1 MSEEH
6 LHSPDAASSPLR
18 CDDIERF
25 PFGRGE
31 ELVYSRRTS
40 TARVLPSR
48 VAAWLQNAR
57 EPRTVAEHARDWTR
71 TGIGAGDGM
80 LEALVACGL
89 LVAPAELL
97 ATAAEGAA
105 REPVRIATIG
115 MVTCDR
121 VAGVARGLPTYIDN
135 TRRHRRTCDFVVVDD
150 SASAETR
157 ALYRRDLRA
166 LRERLGVPIHYAG
179 LEEKARFAKELAAE
193 SGASADVVRF
203 ALFDVEGFRLI
214 TPGAN
219 RNALALHTAGDLVF
233 NADDDTLCHVSA
245 SGDGAGG
252 LALVA
257 DEPFSSSH
265 PYDIRTFEGADEA
278 LAAARLE
285 DGDFLTP
292 HEQLLGAT
300 AADCIA
306 RDGAN
311 GLELRHARG
320 SLLENVRAGR
330 GRVRLSLNGAVGDS
344 GWGSPSNYLLLTG
357 AALDRWLATEAE
369 YRRSLTRRQI
379 HRTVPRRT
387 LSDQASNMMSML
399 YAVDN
404 RELTPPFLPT
414 ARAEDAL
421 FGLTVSHA
429 LPEALIAHQPWALVH
444 QPLEP
449 RNFWGGELARSA
461 SGIDVAFL
469 IASLIRTCPRP
480 EGEHDPARHLKALG
494 AHLRDIGQQSA
505 RAFEEIVRRAV
516 LRHQSALILQLEQRL
531 DERRGE
537 PEYWATDVRQ
547 FVERM
552 QQCFLRPE
560 SIVPLE
566 LLYHHDAARA
576 RALSQ
581 RLVLM
586 FGRLLE
592 AWPQM
597 VEAARA
603 LRGRGRRLAQP
614 V

>member
-1 MSEEH
+1 MPEEH
-6 LHSPDAASSPLR
+6 VHSPDAASRRLR

-40 TARVLPSR
+40 AARVLPSR
-48 VAAWLQNAR
+48 VAAWLENAR

-71 TGIGAGDGM
+71 AEIGPGDGT

-97 ATAAEGAA
+97 ATPAEGAA

-135 TRRHRRTCDFVVVDD
+135 TRRHGRTCDFVVVDD

-166 LRERLGVPIHYAG
+166 LGERHGVPIHYAG

-193 SGASADVVRF
+193 SGAPADVVRF

-219 RNALALHTAGDLVF
+219 RNALALHTAGDVVF
-233 NADDDTLCHVSA
+233 NADDDTLCRVAA
-245 SGDGAGG
+245 SGDGAAG
-252 LALVA
+252 LAFVA

-278 LAAARLE
+278 LAAARLG
-285 DGDFLTP
+285 DDDFLAP
-292 HEQLLGAT
+292 HEQVLGAT
-300 AADCIA
+300 AAECIA
-306 RDGAN
+306 GGAN
-311 GLELRHARG
+311 GLELSDARG

-330 GRVRLSLNGAVGDS
+330 GRVRLSLNGALGDS

-357 AALDRWLATEAE
+357 AALDRWLGSEAE

-399 YAVDN
+399 YAVDT

-414 ARAEDAL
+414 ARAEDAI
-421 FGLTVSHA
+421 FGLTVSRS

-469 IASLIRTCPRP
+469 IASLIRSCPRP
-480 EGEHDPARHLKALG
+480 EWEHDAARNLKALG
-494 AHLRDIGQQSA
+494 AHFRDLGQQPA
-505 RAFEEIVRRAV
+505 AVFEDVARRAV
-516 LRHQSALILQLEQRL
+516 IRHQSALILRLEQRL
-531 DERRGE
+531 DERRGQ
-537 PEYWATDVRQ
+537 PEYWAADVRQ

-566 LLYHHDAARA
+566 LLYHHDVARA

-597 VEAARA
+597 VEAAKA
-603 LRGRGRRLAQP
+603 LRARGRRLAQP
-614 V
+614 L